1 MYNDVYNHT
10 CNCWLSAD
18 NGNIANQIQ
27 GFTIDYGKFILTA
40 IRELSQQNCTPHM
53 EYDYLS
59 LLNGRYIVAVTVVI
73 CPTTINFREQEVK
86 SANRR
91 NPCFSLANRYADH
104 FRLFAMNINVYKN
117 LPLIDRYTPQ
127 YVEMIQSKFPEPW
140 GELSMHYTSYDS
152 TESNKTLIEACPQD
166 LQPSHRPN

>member
-1 MYNDVYNHT
+1 
-10 CNCWLSAD
+10 
-18 NGNIANQIQ
+18 
-27 GFTIDYGKFILTA
+27 
-40 IRELSQQNCTPHM
+40 M

-59 LLNGRYIVAVTVVI
+59 LLSRRYIVAVTVVI
-73 CPTTINFREQEVK
+73 CPTTMINFCEQEVK
-86 SANRR
+86 SANGR

-104 FRLFAMNINVYKN
+104 FRHFAMNINVYKN
-117 LPLIDRYTPQ
+117 LPLFDQYTPQ

-166 LQPSHRPN
+166 LKPSHRTN

>member
-1 MYNDVYNHT
+1 
-10 CNCWLSAD
+10 
-18 NGNIANQIQ
+18 
-27 GFTIDYGKFILTA
+27 
-40 IRELSQQNCTPHM
+40 M
-53 EYDYLS
+53 EYNYLS
-59 LLNGRYIVAVTVVI
+59 LLSRRYIVAVTVVI
-73 CPTTINFREQEVK
+73 CPTTINFCEQEVK

-117 LPLIDRYTPQ
+117 LQLIDQYIPQ

-166 LQPSHRPN
+166 LQPSHRTNYDHYLSSVKTSATFTLVYMVLLVGSISYFWQRI